1 MNMQEE
7 IICDFKVSAER
18 KKVWAAELEM
28 VKLFKNICEEN
39 NLKYFVSGGT
49 LIGAI
54 RHNGFIPWDDDIDI
68 MMPRSDYE
76 KFLDIGQAYLPENFF
91 LQCNRTE
98 KRYPNGH
105 AQIRNNNTTCLTGVS
120 YKDLKSGK
128 NCGIFIDV
136 FPYDEVPDDAKAR
149 NKQARK
155 VAFLKK
161 MCAYK
166 VYSYK
171 QSKLKKLVKS
181 FISGV
186 YFTFH
191 SVEKTIERINV
202 LSQKFNGKT
211 NTVALISFMPGYERN
226 VWDKAWFDNA
236 VMHKF
241 EDIEIAVPEKYDE
254 VLRTEFGDYMRIP
267 EDKGGSI
274 HGSCYFDTDKSYTNY
289 LNCSGKQIEDL
300 VKNFVL

>member
-7 IICDFKVSAER
+7 IICNFKVSSER
-18 KKVWAAELEM
+18 KKVWATELEM
-28 VKLFKNICEEN
+28 VKIFKNICEEN

-76 KFLDIGQAYLPENFF
+76 KFLNIGQAYLPENFF
-91 LQCNRTE
+91 LQYNKTE

-105 AQIRNNNTTCLTGVS
+105 AQIRNNNTTCFTSTS

-128 NCGIFIDV
+128 NCGIFIDI
-136 FPYDEVPDDAKAR
+136 FPYDEVPNDTIKR

-161 MCAYK
+161 MCSYK
-166 VYSYK
+166 VYSFK
-171 QSKLKKLVKS
+171 QSKLKKLIKTI
-181 FISGV
+181 ISGV

-191 SVEKTIERINV
+191 SVEKKIEKINA
-202 LSQKFNGKT
+202 LSQKYNGQT
-211 NTVALISFMPGYERN
+211 DTVALISFMPGYEKN
-226 VWDKAWFDNA
+226 VWDKALFDNA

-241 EDIEIAVPEKYDE
+241 EDIEIAIPEKYDA
-254 VLRTEFGDYMRIP
+254 VLRLEFGDYMQIP
-267 EDKGGSI
+267 KDLGGSI
-274 HGSCYFDTDKSYTNY
+274 HGKCFFDTGKSYKKY
-289 LNCSGKQIEDL
+289 LNYTSKQIDNL
-300 VKNFVL
+300 IKNFVL